1 MFYPDFDGIDSTVK
15 VASFL
20 SLKKLHEVENNSILS
35 YAYGLTFK
43 CLSPSNL
50 ERQNVKLVLK
60 VFNKFV
66 VNGLLH
72 LGSQH
77 NLEHYKDTSHFIS
90 IICKWWDIMN
100 VKTPYKGLHKSNV
113 FMQPLIVDESDEKYK
128 FLNKF
133 LDWLERWDT
142 INCSTG
148 RFTKETF
155 SALKQTTYGMIEICR
170 YCTQELNM
178 SYILPGK
185 MQTDPL
191 EERFGKYRQL
201 AGAQYHI
208 SIRQLLECEKKLRLQ
223 SSLKP
228 ELLIKSEMVPLKFL
242 DCPYYPDDIS
252 VQSNCTPK
260 YSKPI
265 SNIFIDES
273 DRVKAADLLPVI
285 TYLAGYCCHMF

>member
-20 SLKKLHEVENNSILS
+20 SLKKLHEVENNSILT

-66 VNGLLH
+66 VNSLLH
-72 LGSQH
+72 LGSQY
-77 NLEHYKDTSHFIS
+77 NLKHYKDTSHFIS
-90 IICKWWDIMN
+90 ILCKWWDIMN
-100 VKTPYKGLHKSNV
+100 VKTPFKGLHKSNV
-113 FMQPLIVDESDEKYK
+113 SMQPFVVDESDEKYK

-142 INCSTG
+142 ISCSTG
-148 RFTKETF
+148 RFTKETV
-155 SALKQTTYGMIEICR
+155 SALKQTTYGIIEICR

-208 SIRQLLECEKKLRLQ
+208 SIRQLLECEK
-223 SSLKP
+223 
-228 ELLIKSEMVPLKFL
+228 
-242 DCPYYPDDIS
+242 
-252 VQSNCTPK
+252 N
-260 YSKPI
+260 
-265 SNIFIDES
+265 
-273 DRVKAADLLPVI
+273 
-285 TYLAGYCCHMF
+285 